1 MEPDILTDEKFQVI
15 TGYSLDELKLL
26 TSPKSYEV
34 NTTKFRKEDFIKV
47 IKGGPFEE
55 FSEHLYYFLLIARRK
70 YDRFVNN
77 RSQRLGIQRH
87 DLLFR
92 KELALSLKELFSGS
106 SLEFTITNLE
116 KPHIIRDPKIVRL
129 LQSGVI
135 STLEEAIRSTRMNF
149 VTLSKEEVIRDIN
162 SHADVLWIKAWM
174 EAMGYLD
181 PDYES
186 FTLSDFD
193 EYFTK
198 LGMSAALPDL
208 KNKLFEVLISEYAS
222 DHPYEEALTVQS
234 LERILNDIGEVL
246 SKRGAKQVTI
256 EEKGIAFILSVIL
269 RLDSYLNDDQVKNI
283 TDIDF
288 TNKDLRHIHDVM
300 TFYGYIEDYRRA
312 RKTEKSL
319 EKRIRKMI
327 NDYKEP
333 YEVGDV
339 IERLQI
345 LKYRCAN
352 QSE

>member
-1 MEPDILTDEKFQVI
+1 MEPDSLTEEKFQAV
-15 TGYSLDELKLL
+15 TGYSLEELKLL
-26 TSPKSYEV
+26 TSSPSFEIYKG
-34 NTTKFRKEDFIKV
+34 KFKKEDFLEV
-47 IKGGPFEE
+47 LEGGPFEA
-55 FSEHLYYFLLIARRK
+55 FSEHLYYFLLIARWK

-77 RSQRLGIQRH
+77 WSQRLGIQRQ

-174 EAMGYLD
+174 ESMGYLD

-327 NDYKEP
+327 MDYIEP
-333 YEVGDV
+333 DDVGDI
-339 IERLQI
+339 IEKLQI
-345 LKYRCAN
+345 LKDRCVY
-352 QSE
+352 